1 MNQISPEDQA
11 RVDAIETA
19 LLARWPEN
27 RIAPTLERIQALV
40 DALGSPQLSYPTIH
54 IGGTNGKTTTSRMVD
69 SLLFS
74 MGLRTGRFTSPH
86 LETYRE
92 RIAIN
97 GEPIEPKELIFAYND
112 IAAYFDFIDS
122 KFDNPVSF
130 FEAVTALAFAAFA
143 EHPIDIGI
151 IEVGMGGEWDATNVV
166 QADVSV
172 ITPIGL
178 DHMEYLGDTLVE
190 IASTKAGIIKEGG
203 FAVLSQ
209 QEPEVAVELLRKAA
223 EVGADVAREGLEY
236 SVLSRAVAIGG
247 QLVTIQGLKGVYD
260 EIFIPLHGKHQ
271 ASNAAAA
278 LVAVEVFFGE
288 NDLDIDAVREGFAQV
303 KSPGRCE
310 VFHRDP
316 TIILDAAHNPHG
328 SIALV
333 ETIESEFTFD
343 EIIGVVGVMGDKDAR
358 GILVNIEKFMD
369 SIIVTKNSSHRA
381 LDVSDLEALAIEIF
395 GPDRV
400 YSSPHLDAALEK
412 ALQDSVRPLSDES
425 LGIVVT
431 GSVVTVGEAR
441 TYIKSKFAGKAE
453 KAERKVG
460 DK

>member
-1 MNQISPEDQA
+1 MNEISAEDQA
-11 RVDAIETA
+11 RVDAIEAA

-97 GEPIEPKELIFAYND
+97 GEPIDPKDLIFTYND

-166 QADVSV
+166 KADVSI

-178 DHMEYLGDTLVE
+178 DHMEYLGNTLTE

-223 EVGADVAREGLEY
+223 EVGADVAREGVEY
-236 SVLSRAVAIGG
+236 SVISRAVAIGG
-247 QLVTIQGLKGVYD
+247 QLLTIQGLKGVYD

-288 NDLDIDAVREGFAQV
+288 NELDIDAVREGFAQV

-310 VFHRDP
+310 VIHRDP

-328 SIALV
+328 SIALHQ
-333 ETIESEFTFD
+333 TLDSEFTFD

-358 GILVNIEKFMD
+358 GILVNFEKFMD

-381 LDVSDLEALAIEIF
+381 MDVSDLEKLSIEIF
-395 GPDRV
+395 GADRV
-400 YSSPHLDAALEK
+400 HSAPNLEAAIEK
-412 ALQDSVRPLSDES
+412 ALKDSIRPLSDES
-425 LGIVVT
+425 LGVVVT

-441 TYIKSKFAGKAE
+441 TYVKNKFLKKETGE
-453 KAERKVG
+453 K
-460 DK
+460 